1 MIQELEIP
9 AQTQT
14 TTQIESVVAALAET
28 WNRHDIAGYAAL
40 FSEDADFVNVV
51 GMHWRGRK
59 EIEACHV
66 RLHETIFR
74 DTKVRCA
81 DWSVRLI
88 REDVALAHISCQ
100 MIGAK
105 GLENWK
111 VPEVRRTEMSL
122 VLVPSARS
130 EHGWSITALHNTE
143 VVPVSMSQL
152 DGK

>member
-1 MIQELEIP
+1 MIQELEVP
-9 AQTQT
+9 TQ
-14 TTQIESVVAALAET
+14 TQIESIVAALAET
-28 WNRHDIAGYAAL
+28 WNHHDMAAYAAL

-74 DTKVRCA
+74 DSQVRCV
-81 DWSVRLI
+81 DWRVRMI
-88 REDVALAHISCQ
+88 REDVALVHIACQ
-100 MIGAK
+100 MIGAE

-111 VPEVRRTEMSL
+111 VADVRRTQMSVL
-122 VLVPSARS
+122 LVPAERS
-130 EHGWSITALHNTE
+130 RHGWEIAALHNTE
-143 VVPVSMSQL
+143 VVPLSMSQL